1 MPEHHLGEIYEH
13 RNPPPIEGKGSGLWC
28 HHLSS
33 YHKKHLIGGIGNVCL
48 VLKDTLEL
56 FVAFWPSTIYYLL
69 STMPPTSICTSSLAG
84 SSEVSLY
91 NSVIGK
97 MIQSLH
103 F

>member
-56 FVAFWPSTIYYLL
+56 FVAFWPSTIYYLRCRL
-69 STMPPTSICTSSLAG
+69 H
-84 SSEVSLY
+84 LY
-91 NSVIGK
+91 ARRV
-97 MIQSLH
+97 
-103 F
+103 